1 MSHEMVIF
9 SSWAGGSFTTK
20 GRSLKVAPPA
30 LLAYHTVFRRTSP
43 TSRKLELW
51 VRAIGQRVPMSTRST
66 QPYWDKTAETYDQ
79 VFTHTLIGQAE
90 RNAVWQELGRV
101 FHSGQRILEL
111 NCGTGVDAARLAQ
124 SGVRVLAC
132 DIAPRMIEVAR
143 QRVSSTGLGQLIDF
157 RVLPTEQIA
166 VLGDEGP
173 FDGAF
178 SNFAGLN
185 HVEDLA
191 AVARNLA
198 QLLRPGARVLLCML
212 GRFAAWEIAR
222 CLAHGHPGKAI
233 ERFKH
238 GGTIHRHADNVTLKA
253 HYPSVGAMVRMFTP
267 EFRLREWK
275 GVGIILPPPYMESWA
290 RRFPK
295 VLDPVAIA
303 DRWLGRCPLLRG
315 MAGHVLFHFERVGR

>member
-43 TSRKLELW
+43 TSRILELW
-51 VRAIGQRVPMSTRST
+51 VRAIGRRVPMSTRSA
-66 QPYWDKTAETYDQ
+66 QPYWDKAAETYDQ

-101 FHSGQRILEL
+101 FHSGHRILEL

-157 RVLPTEQIA
+157 RVLPPEQIA

-198 QLLRPGARVLLCML
+198 QLLRPGARVLLCL
-212 GRFAAWEIAR
+212 LDRFSPWEAAWH
-222 CLAHGHPGKAI
+222 LVHGRPGKTM
-233 ERFKH
+233 ERFKDS
-238 GGTIHRHADNVTLKA
+238 GTIHQHPDNVILKT
-253 HYPSVGAMVRMFTP
+253 HYPSISAMVRMFAP
-267 EFRLREWK
+267 EFRLCGWK
-275 GVGIILPPPYMESWA
+275 GIGIALQPSYLESWA
-290 RRFPK
+290 RRFRWA
-295 VLDPVAIA
+295 LDRLASV
-303 DRWLGRCPLLRG
+303 DRWLGRLPGMRG
-315 MAGHVLFHFERVGR
+315 MAGHVLVQFERVEL